1 MSELSIGQKAPDFAL
16 PASTGKTIRLS
27 QFLGKKVV
35 LFFYPQD
42 LTPTCTAEAC
52 EFRDGIGKFRR
63 NGAVVLGISPDPVQK
78 HLKFIGEYE
87 LPYPL
92 LADEELHVCG
102 LYDVWKLKKLYG
114 REYMGVQRSTFLID
128 REGVL
133 AREWRNVRIKG
144 HVDAVLAAVK
154 ALDEGKNEATE

>member
-1 MSELSIGQKAPDFAL
+1 MSELLIGNPAPDFAL
-16 PASTGKTIRLS
+16 PASTGKKVKLS
-27 QFLGKKVV
+27 QFAGKKVV

-52 EFRDGIGKFRR
+52 DFRDGIGRFRR
-63 NGAVVLGISPDPVQK
+63 NGAVVLGISPDPVKQ
-78 HLKFIGEYE
+78 HNKFAEQYE

-92 LADEELHVCG
+92 LSDEELQVCK

-128 REGVL
+128 RDGRLVQ
-133 AREWRNVRIKG
+133 EWRNVRIKG

-154 ALDEGKNEATE
+154 ALG

>member
-1 MSELSIGQKAPDFAL
+1 MLLGNPAPDFTL
-16 PASTGKTIRLS
+16 PASTGKKVKLS
-27 QFLGKKVV
+27 QFAGKKVV

-42 LTPTCTAEAC
+42 MTPTCTAEAC
-52 EFRDGIGKFRR
+52 DFRDGIGRFRR
-63 NGAVVLGISPDPVQK
+63 NGAVVLGISPDPVK
-78 HLKFIGEYE
+78 LHHKFAEQYE

-92 LADEELHVCG
+92 LSDEELHVCK

-128 REGVL
+128 RDGLL
-133 AREWRNVRIKG
+133 AKEWRNIRIKG

-154 ALDEGKNEATE
+154 ALG

>member
-1 MSELSIGQKAPDFAL
+1 MSEPTVGSPAPDFTL
-16 PASTGKTIRLS
+16 PATKGKAVTLS

-42 LTPTCTAEAC
+42 MTPTCTAEAC
-52 EFRDGIGKFRR
+52 EFRDGIHRFRKS
-63 NGAVVLGISPDPVQK
+63 GTVVLGISPDPVK
-78 HLKFIGEYE
+78 SHEKFAKQYE

-92 LADEELHVCG
+92 LSDEDLRVCK

-128 REGVL
+128 RDGKL
-133 AREWRNVRIKG
+133 AKVWRNVRIKG
-144 HVDAVLAAVK
+144 HIEAVLAAAK
-154 ALDEGKNEATE
+154 ALG

>member
-1 MSELSIGQKAPDFAL
+1 MTQLSIGQPAPDFAL
-16 PASTGKTIRLS
+16 PASTGKRVALG
-27 QFLGKKVV
+27 QFAGKKVV

-52 EFRDGIGKFRR
+52 DFRDGIGRFRR
-63 NGAVVLGISPDPVQK
+63 HGAVVLGISPDPVQR
-78 HLKFIGEYE
+78 HDKFAAEYE

-92 LADEELHVCG
+92 LSDEDLHVCK

-128 REGVL
+128 RGGLL
-133 AREWRNVRIKG
+133 AREWRNVRVKG

-154 ALDEGKNEATE
+154 ALDGSQRSSR

>member
-1 MSELSIGQKAPDFAL
+1 MSLLQIGQPAPDFNL
-16 PASTGKTIRLS
+16 PASTGKPISLS
-27 QFLGKKVV
+27 QFAGKKVV

-42 LTPTCTAEAC
+42 MTPTCTAEAC

-63 NGAVVLGISPDPVQK
+63 HGAVVLGISPDPVNR
-78 HLKFIGEYE
+78 HLKFAEQYG

-92 LADEELHVCG
+92 LADEELEACK

-128 REGVL
+128 REGKL

-144 HVDAVLAAVK
+144 HVEAVLAAVK
-154 ALDEGKNEATE
+154 GLE

>member
-1 MSELSIGQKAPDFAL
+1 VSELLIGNPAPDFTL
-16 PASTGKTIRLS
+16 PASTGKKVKLN
-27 QFLGKKVV
+27 QFAGKKVV

-52 EFRDGIGKFRR
+52 DFRDGIGRFRR
-63 NGAVVLGISPDPVQK
+63 SGAVVLGISPDPVKQ
-78 HLKFIGEYE
+78 HHKFAEQYE

-92 LADEELHVCG
+92 LSDEDLHVCK

-128 REGVL
+128 REGRLVQ
-133 AREWRNVRIKG
+133 EWRNVRIKG

-154 ALDEGKNEATE
+154 ALG